1 MKSLTLFSYF
11 MVIKLCSI
19 IGYQDFSKS
28 KTAYNVLP
36 NEKDYFVGDYVCQ
49 CLNLYLFCEDCYQD
63 NLYVTCGLREKTQ
76 DIHPSLKERSWKG
89 YKCHLCWMLVGDW
102 SVSFTS
108 VASSSQFSDIIK
120 NSWPVKIYSSSFDG
134 ESSWTNMETIYPFM
148 KFFQNICCLLPIG
161 ISWRELGWIFYTRH
175 H

>member
-1 MKSLTLFSYF
+1 MVYMKSLTLFSYF

-63 NLYVTCGLREKTQ
+63 NLYVTCGFREKTQ
-76 DIHPSLKERSWKG
+76 DIHPSLKERS
-89 YKCHLCWMLVGDW
+89 
-102 SVSFTS
+102 
-108 VASSSQFSDIIK
+108 
-120 NSWPVKIYSSSFDG
+120 
-134 ESSWTNMETIYPFM
+134 
-148 KFFQNICCLLPIG
+148 
-161 ISWRELGWIFYTRH
+161 
-175 H
+175 